1 MFEINKLHKTYHIN
15 FHFGFWSNE
24 LFQSQSIG
32 NREVRTYTRIPG
44 QPYCWQSDQRFK
56 KIWFTECFCTGY
68 NIIYYVFYGF
78 RVSLFNFTVQY
89 FKGLKKRMLS
99 CLTRKCWG
107 MFTVHVTWTCLSTC
121 YEKTSRTGQ
130 IWREIF
136 TWNLSNIC
144 PDKNLHFKKIFSKF
158 RENI

>member
-1 MFEINKLHKTYHIN
+1 MRVWKGLWMEGKLKSINCTKLPTLPFISVSEVMSCFNHSELEIQKLPRYQVN
-15 FHFGFWSNE
+15 FYPAFRLWE
-24 LFQSQSIG
+24 LTFVMVTIYFLFSSI
-32 NREVRTYTRIPG
+32 I
-44 QPYCWQSDQRFK
+44 F
-56 KIWFTECFCTGY
+56 
-68 NIIYYVFYGF
+68 
-78 RVSLFNFTVQY
+78 QY

-121 YEKTSRTGQ
+121 YEKTSRRRQ

>member
-1 MFEINKLHKTYHIN
+1 MNKIAVSMFQCKRNWKCLKSINCTKLTTLTFISVSQVMSCFNHSQLEIENLPGYQARSQCST
-15 FHFGFWSNE
+15 GF
-24 LFQSQSIG
+24 
-32 NREVRTYTRIPG
+32 
-44 QPYCWQSDQRFK
+44 
-56 KIWFTECFCTGY
+56 Y
-68 NIIYYVFYGF
+68 N
-78 RVSLFNFTVQY
+78 LT
-89 FKGLKKRMLS
+89 KGLKKRMLS
-99 CLTRKCWG
+99 CLTTRKCWG

-121 YEKTSRTGQ
+121 YEKTSRTRQ